1 MGIKNV
7 LNKLVMA
14 LNLKNVVVGE
24 QAKQVQQEQHH
35 QPHLP
40 QETPRSSSPPPNKG
54 LILDKDE
61 VETLLLMI
69 KEAHFKGEHVQ
80 KVYELVLK
88 LQNYYSTL

>member
-14 LNLKNVVVGE
+14 LKLNNVVVGE
-24 QAKQVQQEQHH
+24 QAKQIQQEQ
-35 QPHLP
+35 QPQPEP
-40 QETPRSSSPPPNKG
+40 QRSTAPPPNKG
-54 LILDKDE
+54 LVLNKDE
-61 VETLLLMI
+61 VETLLIMI

>member
-1 MGIKNV
+1 MGLKNV

-14 LNLKNVVVGE
+14 LNLKNVVIGE
-24 QAKQVQQEQHH
+24 QAKQTQQEQ
-35 QPHLP
+35 Q
-40 QETPRSSSPPPNKG
+40 QEIPRSSTSSSSKG
-54 LILDKDE
+54 LTLNKDE

-80 KVYELVLK
+80 KVYELMLK